1 MDTIV
6 QEPPYVRLSD
16 LGDHVGQRVT
26 VKGWLTHHRS
36 KGKIAFLV
44 LRDGTGLVQGVVFR
58 PDVPEELWQQ
68 AEALTQ
74 ESSLA
79 LSGVVK
85 AEPRA
90 PGGFELAVDGMC
102 VFQLTQDFPISPKEH
117 GVDFLMGH
125 RHLWLRSRRQ
135 HAILRVR
142 AAIIRAM
149 RGWMD
154 RNGFLLVDAPILT
167 PAACE
172 GTSTLFET
180 DYFDEKAYL
189 TQSGQLYAE
198 AAAMAFGK
206 VYTFGPTFRA
216 EKSKTR
222 RHLTEFWMLEPEVA
236 FADHD
241 DNLRLQEQFVAGV
254 VQEVLA
260 TCREELAILERDVT
274 RLEAVQA
281 PFPRL
286 TYDEAVRI
294 LHEAGHAIQWGDD
307 FGAPDE
313 TLLAE
318 RFDRPVF
325 VTHYP
330 RQCKAFYMKVDP
342 ARPDVVRCAD
352 LLASEGYGEIIGG
365 SQREDDLETLR
376 ARMAEAGVPEEGME
390 WYLDLRRYGSVPHSG
405 FGIGLERTVAWICG
419 LEHVRETAP
428 FPRML
433 TRLHP

>member
-6 QEPPYVRLSD
+6 QEPPFVRLTE
-16 LGDHVGQRVT
+16 LAAHVGQRVT

-44 LRDGTGLVQGVVFR
+44 VRDGTGLVQGVVFR
-58 PDVPEELWQQ
+58 PDVPDELWQQ
-68 AEALTQ
+68 AEILTQ
-74 ESSLA
+74 ESSIA

-90 PGGFELAVDGMC
+90 PGGFELAVDGLC
-102 VFQLTQDFPISPKEH
+102 VFQLTEDFPISPKEH

-154 RNGFLLVDAPILT
+154 REGFLLVDAPILT

-172 GTSTLFET
+172 GSSTLFET

-236 FADHD
+236 FADHE
-241 DNLRLQEQFVAGV
+241 DNLRIQERFVAGV

-260 TCREELAILERDVT
+260 NCPEELAFLERDT
-274 RLEAVQA
+274 SRLEAVQA

-286 TYDEAVRI
+286 TYDEAIRI
-294 LHEAGHAIQWGDD
+294 LQEAGHEIQWGDD

-352 LLASEGYGEIIGG
+352 LLAPEGYGEIIGG

-376 ARMAEAGVPEEGME
+376 TRMAEAGVPEEGLE

-419 LEHVRETAP
+419 LDHVRETAP